1 MNSELKGRHLPKIL
15 NVWGARRWEAV
26 ILTFIIL
33 TFLTLGVAYAT
44 QTPKWEA
51 PDEPAHYNYVK
62 SLVEEHRFPV
72 LEMGDYP
79 HQYLE
84 EIKAA
89 KFPDHMSIDPI
100 RYESHQPPLYYLLAA
115 LIYKIT
121 LSLSLW
127 GRVVAL
133 RLLSLAFGGGLLVIC
148 YLTVKEIF
156 PTSEVLALATT
167 GLVATI
173 PMHIAM
179 SAAIN
184 NDTLA
189 ELILALILLVLVKL
203 QKGGLT
209 ERKGLAL
216 GLLLGLGLLTKS
228 TTYLAFPLALL
239 AVFTSEGYRR
249 DSALRLVAVS
259 FGLALAISWWW
270 FLRNLLT
277 YGDFD
282 IFGWRRHD
290 AIVVGRPHTGGFDL
304 AAAKHF
310 LLVSFKSFWAQFG
323 WMGILVDERIY
334 LILFLVSALA
344 GLGFLLFLTKNLL
357 HRELLSSHQ
366 KVSLALLGSALF
378 LIFASDLWYNLKF
391 IQAQGRYLFPA
402 IVPICLFFVIGLREL
417 IRREYEKLFF
427 SLLYLGFLALDTIC
441 LWGFIVPHFRN

>member
-1 MNSELKGRHLPKIL
+1 MGAKRRKVSIL
-15 NVWGARRWEAV
+15 A
-26 ILTFIIL
+26 LIIL
-33 TFLTLGVAYAT
+33 VYLVLGVIYAT
-44 QTPKWEA
+44 QTPKWEV

-62 SLVEEHRFPV
+62 SLAESHRFPV
-72 LEMGDYP
+72 LEVGDYP
-79 HQYLE
+79 HEYLE

-115 LIYKIT
+115 PIYRLT
-121 LSLSLW
+121 LSLSL
-127 GRVVAL
+127 RAQVVVL
-133 RLLSLAFGGGLLVIC
+133 RLLSLAFGGGLLVVC
-148 YLTVKEIF
+148 YLTVKDVF
-156 PTSEVLALATT
+156 PGDEVLALATT

-203 QKGGLT
+203 QKEGLT
-209 ERKGLAL
+209 RQRGMAL

-228 TTYLAFPLALL
+228 TTYLAFPLVLL

-249 DSALRLVAVS
+249 DSAVRLIAVS

-270 FLRNLLT
+270 FLRNLLI
-277 YGDFD
+277 YGSFD

-290 AIVVGRPHTGGFDL
+290 AIVVGQPRTGSFDL

-310 LLVSFKSFWAQFG
+310 LSVSFKSFWAQFG

-334 LILFLVSALA
+334 LTLFLVSALA
-344 GLGFLLFLTKNLL
+344 GLGFLLFVSKNLL
-357 HRELLSSHQ
+357 HRDLLSHHQ
-366 KVSLALLGSALF
+366 KVSLSLLGSAF
-378 LIFASDLWYNLKF
+378 LLVFASDLGYNLKF

-402 IVPICLFFVIGLREL
+402 IVPICLFFVMGLREL
-417 IRREYEKLFF
+417 MKREYEKLFF
-427 SLLYLGFLALDTIC
+427 SLMYWGFLALDIVC
-441 LWGFIVPHFRN
+441 LWGFIVPYFRN